1 MQSLDTAALTRVQF
15 VTIDPEQA
23 GQRLDNFLVTLLKG
37 VPKSRIYRIIRK
49 GEVRINGARVKPE
62 YKLQGGE
69 EMRLPPVRVAE
80 REEAPAPGSGTLRL
94 IESCILFEDDRLMVI
109 NKPSGIA
116 VHGGSGVAHGL
127 IEALRLLRP
136 DQRFLELVHRLDRD
150 TSGVI
155 MVAKKRSVLRAL
167 HEDLRERQMEKL
179 YWAIVVGSW
188 PAKVRRIEAPLAKNE
203 LKSGERI
210 VKVDGA
216 GKPSITDFRV
226 LERLGNLTLI
236 EAKPVTGR
244 THQIRV
250 HAQFAGFPIVGDLKY
265 GDDEAN
271 KNLRKEGFKRLCLH
285 AARLKVHL
293 PGDDK
298 PMVFEAP
305 LDEEMDRLVATY
317 RVATG
322 V

>member
-271 KNLRKEGFKRLCLH
+271 KKLRKEGFKRLCLH